1 MLGMFSRYFVILFA
15 AVVAVLRARNRAW
28 PDAIMLAS
36 LALGLTLL
44 RLAETQ
50 KQPLLKNV
58 AWVLFAVS
66 LVALGIVFQR
76 NYL

>member
-1 MLGMFSRYFVILFA
+1 MLSMFSRYFVIGFA
-15 AVVAVLRARNRAW
+15 AVVAVLRARSGAW
-28 PDAIMLAS
+28 PDAIMLGA

-44 RLAETQ
+44 RLADTQ
-50 KQPLLKNV
+50 KQPLLKNA
-58 AWVLFAVS
+58 AWLLFAVS

>member
-1 MLGMFSRYFVILFA
+1 MLKMFSRYFVIAFA
-15 AVVAVLRARNRAW
+15 AVVAVLRARSHAW
-28 PDAIMLAS
+28 PDAIMLGS

-44 RLAETQ
+44 RLADTQ

-58 AWVLFAVS
+58 AWLLFAVS